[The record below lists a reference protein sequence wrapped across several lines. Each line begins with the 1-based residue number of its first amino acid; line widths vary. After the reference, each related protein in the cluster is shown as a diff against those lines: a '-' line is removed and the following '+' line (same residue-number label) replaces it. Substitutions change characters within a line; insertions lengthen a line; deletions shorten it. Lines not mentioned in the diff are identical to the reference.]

1 MSSQLPPSEKL
12 PIFDSSVFTVGD
24 EALTYNKA
32 LKYFLRF
39 PFAQGTET
47 LATTNVSGVL
57 TANSTSIF
65 NDVVTINN
73 GAGGQT
79 HGIIIYDPP
88 TGLTN
93 TFANLSG
100 NLLLTSSAAKT
111 ITLSSGGNNGLV
123 VSNTTLTTAV
133 PTPISTDNSD
143 KIATTAFVQS
153 VNKPATTILVTTTST
168 NANYYIPM
176 ITANGTANYPLF
188 VPSLISFN
196 PSTGALT
203 TSGQIQGGTVLAN
216 NSMTIGTA
224 VANSLAFSI
233 NNGGQMR
240 IYNSGNSQ
248 YGQLQTLADVDNP
261 SFIPFQINPPYA
273 TYMNFNVNGLVATA
287 TSAGQKTR
295 LEIGCGQG
303 GANEVDM
310 CSSST
315 TLAGGF
321 NFYNKSNTVPLTL
334 IGKIPVT
341 QPADTDNSQNLATTA
356 WVNTF
361 SKPATSTTVTATS
374 ANANYFLPVITANT
388 TANYPMFVSSGIS
401 LNPATSTI
409 TATTF
414 NGTATNANNVLTS
427 TSNTFILN
435 LVGGLTNAMTYQ
447 QLYMANSLPL
457 TYYTLNGTL
466 NCPLITT
473 STSVTTPLHNTTAG
487 GTVRM
492 TGTTGQYSQFQQSG
506 VGLGYDLNLAL
517 PGQGALNILT
527 VSNYNL
533 PVGTNTTYAGL
544 GIGWNTTTGGG
555 ETDFINYSQGSS
567 TGGFNF
573 YNIGG
578 ANTVSLIAQI
588 PRAQPPTTENSTKLA
603 TTAWVQSATLPL
615 YTTKFT
621 YFSPSAFDPTSI
633 TSSQI
638 VSITGVSS
646 SAFVQ
651 VAGIVPPSY
660 KFRLSYNLYSTDYA
674 IAYSFTSMIDI
685 YPSRLTASS
694 PVVSNNTSYGTG
706 NLTTYNLTNAVAG
719 LATTF
724 NYTNATYAPYN
735 RPYWVSCQNGGL
747 FSGGNTTFLYL
758 LIGWG
763 NQISGQV
770 PLSVSLV
777 TPGIVGAPTALNP
790 TNGFTA
796 GQFAMS
802 NYTIEYLGSN
812 VGSGTVTLL

>member
-1 MSSQLPPSEKL
+1 MSSQLPPSEYL

-93 TFANLSG
+93 TIANLTG
-100 NLLLTSSAAKT
+100 NLLLTSTAAKT
-111 ITLSSGGNNGLV
+111 ITLSSGSNNGLV
-123 VSNTTLTTAV
+123 LSNTTLTTAV
-133 PTPISTDNSD
+133 PLPINTDNSN

-153 VNKPATTILVTTTST
+153 VNKPATTILVTTTSA

-224 VANSLAFSI
+224 VANSVAFSI
-233 NNGGQMR
+233 NNGGQTR

-248 YGQLQTLADVDNP
+248 YTQMQTLADIDSPVT
-261 SFIPFQINPPYA
+261 IPYQINPPYS
-273 TYMNFNVNGLVATA
+273 TYMNFNVNGLVSVV
-287 TSAGQKTR
+287 TSAGQKPR
-295 LEIGCGQG
+295 LEFGCGQA

-310 CSSST
+310 CSSSA

-334 IGKIPVT
+334 IGKIPPT
-341 QPADTDNSQNLATTA
+341 QPVATDNSQN
-356 WVNTF
+356 
-361 SKPATSTTVTATS
+361 
-374 ANANYFLPVITANT
+374 
-388 TANYPMFVSSGIS
+388 
-401 LNPATSTI
+401 
-409 TATTF
+409 
-414 NGTATNANNVLTS
+414 
-427 TSNTFILN
+427 
-435 LVGGLTNAMTYQ
+435 
-447 QLYMANSLPL
+447 
-457 TYYTLNGTL
+457 
-466 NCPLITT
+466 
-473 STSVTTPLHNTTAG
+473 
-487 GTVRM
+487 
-492 TGTTGQYSQFQQSG
+492 
-506 VGLGYDLNLAL
+506 
-517 PGQGALNILT
+517 
-527 VSNYNL
+527 
-533 PVGTNTTYAGL
+533 
-544 GIGWNTTTGGG
+544 
-555 ETDFINYSQGSS
+555 
-567 TGGFNF
+567 
-573 YNIGG
+573 
-578 ANTVSLIAQI
+578 
-588 PRAQPPTTENSTKLA
+588 LA

-621 YFSPSAFDPTSI
+621 YFSPAAFDPTST

-638 VSITGVSS
+638 VSITGVSP

-674 IAYSFTSMIDI
+674 IAYSFTSMIDV
-685 YPSRLTASS
+685 YPSRLTAAA
-694 PVVSNNTSYGTG
+694 PVTTGNTSYGTG

-724 NYTNATYAPYN
+724 NYTNATYTPFN

-747 FSGGNTTFLYL
+747 FSGGNTTFLYI

-770 PLSVSLV
+770 PLSISLV
-777 TPGIVGAPTALNP
+777 TPGIVGAPTSLNP

-812 VGSGTVTLL
+812 VGSGIVTLL